1 MKVLTRI
8 CALAGIAVGLS
19 ALSAASAWAADLKV
33 GFITSLSGPVSS
45 LGIPYEKGIK
55 AALAYKSEVGGRKI
69 QLVQLDDASD
79 PSTAARNAR
88 KLIDED
94 KVDVIIG
101 TAGSPG
107 ALAIAAVARET
118 KTPLI
123 SIANANL
130 PGEEGAWMVTLP
142 QPAPLM
148 VSAVVERMK
157 KSGVKTVGYIGFSDA
172 WGDLVYDALHEERR
186 AGRHQGRVERALCAR
201 RFVGDGPG
209 AEDRRARPD
218 AVITG
223 TSGTPGAL
231 PYLALAERGYKG
243 QIYGMHALINPDFVR
258 VGGTSVEGL
267 LAPTGPVIVA
277 EQLPDSNP
285 IRKVSMDFRA
295 AYQKANGAPPT
306 DAFSAYSFDAWLLF
320 LDAAARDQGRA
331 GHAGLPRR
339 AARCD
344 RQHQGAGRHAQRLQL
359 QARQPLRLGRT
370 LARHRQAR
378 KRPMEAGSLNMRKL
392 TQLISLTAIALAA
405 AHATAA
411 DLKVGF
417 ISSLSGPVSAL
428 GIPYEKGIRAAIAE
442 HPDVGRP
449 QGRADRARRRLR
461 PDDRRPQR
469 AQAGGRGQGRRAD
482 RHLRRARRDGHRGGG
497 ARDSTRR

>member
-1 MKVLTRI
+1 MRVPSPFR
-8 CALAGIAVGLS
+8 ALAGIVLGIG
-19 ALSAASAWAADLKV
+19 ALSAASAWAADYKV

-45 LGIPYEKGIK
+45 LGIPYDKGMK
-55 AALAYKSEVGGRKI
+55 AALAYKSELNGRKI

-88 KLIDED
+88 KMIDED

-148 VSAVVERMK
+148 LNAVVDQMK

-172 WGDLVYDALHEERR
+172 WGDLVYDALTKSAPAAGIKVVSNERYAR
-186 AGRHQGRVERALCAR
+186 ADASVTGQVLKIVAL
-201 RFVGDGPG
+201 
-209 AEDRRARPD
+209 RPD

-231 PYLALAERGYKG
+231 PYLALSERGYKG

-258 VGGTSVEGL
+258 VGGNAVEGL

-285 IRKVSMDFRA
+285 IRKVSMDFRT
-295 AYQKANGAPPT
+295 AYQKANGAAPT
-306 DAFSAYSFDAWLLF
+306 DAFSAYTFDAWLLF
-320 LDAAARDQGRA
+320 LDAAQRTKGEP
-331 GHAGLPRR
+331 GTPEFR
-339 AARCD
+339 AALRDAIVSTKELVGTHSVYNFKPND
-344 RQHQGAGRHAQRLQL
+344 RY
-359 QARQPLRLGRT
+359 
-370 LARHRQAR
+370 
-378 KRPMEAGSLNMRKL
+378 GSDERSRVVVKL
-392 TQLISLTAIALAA
+392 
-405 AHATAA
+405 
-411 DLKVGF
+411 
-417 ISSLSGPVSAL
+417 
-428 GIPYEKGIRAAIAE
+428 EKGQWKLV
-442 HPDVGRP
+442 P
-449 QGRADRARRRLR
+449 
-461 PDDRRPQR
+461 
-469 AQAGGRGQGRRAD
+469 
-482 RHLRRARRDGHRGGG
+482 
-497 ARDSTRR
+497 